1 LFTLCASTF
10 DLKLWADCA
19 EASSAGCC
27 LKRFNCIL
35 GKIDFLDMA
44 AAAADQELRFIVF
57 M

>member
-1 LFTLCASTF
+1 LLTLCASTF
-10 DLKLWADCA
+10 NFQLWADCA
-19 EASSAGCC
+19 EASSAGCS

-35 GKIDFLDMA
+35 AKIDFLDMT